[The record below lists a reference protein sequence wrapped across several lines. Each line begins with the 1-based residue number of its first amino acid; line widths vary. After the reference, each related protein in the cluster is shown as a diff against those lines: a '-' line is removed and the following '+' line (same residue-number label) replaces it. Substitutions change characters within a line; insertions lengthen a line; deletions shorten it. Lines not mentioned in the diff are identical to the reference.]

1 MSKMSWRAR
10 LLSGTILSAC
20 IAFGTNA
27 ARADASTDAQ
37 IKALQGQVDALM
49 KTVKELKDA
58 QAHTAAEAKSAK
70 RQAKQAETTSAQ
82 AKATA
87 TEAQA
92 KAPPKAAPI
101 LGNVDSEG
109 HYFLQRMPGKTL
121 TFYTFDGEIT
131 AYGQFDVSF
140 DGATKNAKSG
150 PFVPENSFLGTPG
163 AGPTGNFGW
172 MPNISTNI
180 SYLGVRGFQRLP
192 YQAWNS
198 NWNFVY
204 QFEAGIDISAAPST
218 RQSNSNLSNQVNGAL
233 FSRNSYIGLESKDW
247 GAVKIGKTDAPY
259 KNSTAQFNPFSGMWG
274 DYAVVMGN
282 TGGDNRVEFGT
293 RLSHAIWYESP
304 KLAGWQFNFL
314 FAPGQNRAD
323 NNDNLPSGEGD
334 CAGGNDPTSGGNL
347 LITCSDGSFGNAYS
361 ANISYTNGPF
371 YITAAWEQH
380 DGVNRQSDLASA
392 YGVPFSGLPVTL
404 PSSQNCAAFLTA
416 PGGTGTGI
424 PNGALA
430 QQQCLDDVANEDAY
444 KVGALYTF
452 PTKTTIGG
460 IVEYMHRAVPAEIS
474 FQNERTRW
482 GTWLFLSQELNPLD
496 SIHFGWAHAFHTPG
510 DPGQHN
516 STTLVTDNNAVYGS
530 NQNQAD
536 MVTAAWK
543 HKFSDN
549 LIWYTNVAATFN
561 GPSAHYDLGAGGRSV
576 TTDCHDA
583 GSTPGGLTS
592 TAECWTGT
600 TLVGVSTGLQWKF

>member
-1 MSKMSWRAR
+1 V
-10 LLSGTILSAC
+10 C
-20 IAFGTNA
+20 VAFGTNA

-37 IKALQGQVDALM
+37 IKALQGQVEALM

-58 QAHTAAEAKSAK
+58 QAHTAAESKSAK
-70 RQAKQAETTSAQ
+70 QQAKQAETTSAQ

-92 KAPPKAAPI
+92 KAPPKAASFV
-101 LGNVDSEG
+101 GNVDSEG
-109 HYFLQRMPGKTL
+109 HYFLERKPGKTL

-150 PFVPENSFLGTPG
+150 PVREPQGDSPV
-163 AGPTGNFGW
+163 GNFGW
-172 MPNISTNI
+172 MPDISTNI

-204 QFEAGIDISAAPST
+204 QFEAGIDISALPGI
-218 RQSNSNLSNQVNGAL
+218 RQTNSNLSNQVNGAL

-274 DYAVVMGN
+274 DYSVVMGN

-293 RLSHAIWYESP
+293 RLAHAIWYESP
-304 KLAGWQFNFL
+304 KLNGWQFNFL

-323 NNDNLPSGEGD
+323 DNSNLASGESD
-334 CAGGNDPTSGGNL
+334 CAGGNDPSSGANP

-380 DGVNRQSDLASA
+380 DGVNRQSDLAGA
-392 YGVPFSGLPVTL
+392 YGILPTFNPTVG
-404 PSSQNCAAFLTA
+404 QNCSAFLA
-416 PGGTGTGI
+416 AGN
-424 PNGALA
+424 NGAIS

-460 IVEYMHRAVPAEIS
+460 IVEYMHRAVPDDIS

-482 GTWLFLSQELNPLD
+482 GTWAFLSQELTPLD

-516 STTLVTDNNAVYGS
+516 SSTLVTDNGASYGP

-549 LIWYTNVAATFN
+549 LIWYTDVAATFN

-583 GSTPGGLTS
+583 NATPGGLT
-592 TAECWTGT
+592 ANPQCWTGT